1 LDCAVA
7 GNVDLEDVG
16 DIQPLGDV
24 EVAFLQRIAWEAA
37 SQISQVPAY
46 N

>member
-1 LDCAVA
+1 MDRAFA
-7 GNVDLEDVG
+7 ANVDLEDVG

-24 EVAFLQRIAWEAA
+24 DVAFLQRIAWEAA
-37 SQISQVPAY
+37 SQISQVPAD